1 MPRVHTAHDIRD
13 AAIED
18 VWHVVSAFERYPAVM
33 PNVLHVDILERSG
46 DQAVS
51 AWRVLL
57 DGTEMTWEERDVF
70 TAPHRIT
77 FEQVDG
83 DLAVFRGDWRLTDL
97 GDRVRVELTV
107 EFDLGIPSLSAV
119 LDPLGAQALEANSR
133 SMLAVISEQL
143 TALEKV
149 A

>member
-1 MPRVHTAHDIRD
+1 MPRVHAAHDIRG
-13 AAIED
+13 AAIDD
-18 VWHVVSAFERYPAVM
+18 VWNVVSAFERYPAVM
-33 PNVLHVDILERSG
+33 PNVLSVDILERSG
-46 DQAVS
+46 REAVS

-70 TAPHRIT
+70 DAPHRIT
-77 FEQVDG
+77 FNQVDG
-83 DLAVFRGDWRLTDL
+83 DLAVFRGDWQLTDL
-97 GDRVRVELTV
+97 GDRVRVELTL

-119 LDPLGAQALEANSR
+119 LDPLGAQAIEANSR
-133 SMLAVISEQL
+133 GMLAAIGEQL